1 MALVD
6 GFNVALLRHVKER
19 RKISPTKANL
29 NVLKQQAIDFIL
41 SKTIA
46 IIVAVMIAAY
56 LPIMIILIAAF
67 VLINS
72 TNPHFPSINSNDFM
86 CASIPCQINAILN
99 SVIYFTKNSRMRCYY
114 KNLLTCRNQ
123 EKKLKRNNSNRKDQC
138 FDYIFITE
146 TFSN

>member
-6 GFNVALLRHVKER
+6 GFNIALLRHVKER
-19 RKISPTKANL
+19 RKIAPTKANL

-46 IIVAVMIAAY
+46 SIVAVMIAAY

-99 SVIYFTKNSRMRCYY
+99 SVIYFTKKQPHEM
-114 KNLLTCRNQ
+114 LLQ
-123 EKKLKRNNSNRKDQC
+123 KLIYLQKSGKEIEKK
-138 FDYIFITE
+138 
-146 TFSN
+146 